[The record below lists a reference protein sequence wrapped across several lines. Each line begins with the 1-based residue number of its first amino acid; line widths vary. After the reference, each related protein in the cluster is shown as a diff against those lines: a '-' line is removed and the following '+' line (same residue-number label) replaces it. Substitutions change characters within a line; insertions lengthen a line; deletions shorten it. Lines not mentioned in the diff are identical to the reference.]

1 MESYTNLNFENN
13 LLKKICNNSKSLYVS
28 IANNI
33 TFFIDYIY
41 YNNLKKIYKS
51 ELAILFVNKTYP
63 IVMPE
68 FFIYLQYYFT
78 YEFFYYLNKQNIFLY
93 SLSLH
98 MMYINNLI
106 YNNLCKK
113 YKYTSQYN
121 VKFLINTNYAIFAYF
136 LFLKIMFLDTLI
148 YNKIIFNLLLS
159 IFCLLTSINNVY
171 EDRLLCINNKKEIN
185 HPFKILII
193 TSSKK
198 LIENIAYK
206 TRFFSFEN
214 LLIFT
219 NILLYFYI

>member
-1 MESYTNLNFENN
+1 MESYTILNSENK

-28 IANNI
+28 ISNNI
-33 TFFIDYIY
+33 TFFVDYIY

-51 ELAILFVNKTYP
+51 ELATLFVNKTYP

-68 FFIYLQYYFT
+68 FFIYL
-78 YEFFYYLNKQNIFLY
+78 NRQNLFLY

-98 MMYINNLI
+98 MMYINDLI

-121 VKFLINTNYAIFAYF
+121 VKFLISTNYAIFAYF
-136 LFLKIMFLDTLI
+136 LFLKIMFLDILI

-159 IFCLLTSINNVY
+159 MFCLLTSINNVY